1 MGLCPYEREC
11 LAVATSTSN
20 TWRFCL
26 LVDFIASESSDVR
39 DKVGLCSYKRECLA
53 IATNMGE
60 RHICLYVLC
69 FILGAYGLHC
79 SVNSGVETKWDFV
92 PTRGSVWP

>member
-1 MGLCPYEREC
+1 MLGEQRRRDKVGLCPYEREC

-39 DKVGLCSYKRECLA
+39 DKVGLCSYKKECLA
-53 IATNMGE
+53 IAANWESDIYAYMF
-60 RHICLYVLC
+60 YVLFLALMD
-69 FILGAYGLHC
+69 FI
-79 SVNSGVETKWDFV
+79 VQ
-92 PTRGSVWP
+92 